1 MGDAGGPL
9 ARRRRAEASHLTRIR
24 SGRDVTGQKTPTQ
37 QLAAFCAD
45 LHWPSVPTDA
55 RERTKELVLD
65 HVGVAIRGSAT
76 RSALAVRRY
85 VARTSPSGRSSL
97 LGVDASATAAW
108 AALANGVAAHSI
120 EMDDVTTESSL
131 HPGVAVIPAALA
143 LTEERGA
150 SARTF
155 LEAVIAGYEVMMRV
169 GNALGGA
176 NAYGRG
182 FHPTGVAGAFGAA
195 VAAARVLGLDA
206 AAITRAM
213 GIAGTMASGSIEYLA
228 DGSWTKRL
236 NAGWAAHAG
245 IVAAEL
251 AAEGFTGPASA
262 IEGTH
267 GALRSFTDDAHPE
280 RLLADLGS
288 PLQVMRVSI
297 KPYGCCRYNHG
308 LIDAVLQLRREH
320 GLTPDSVA
328 RMTLHVLSAGA
339 PLVADPIERKRDPRN
354 VVDAQFSAPFAAAV
368 ALSRGAAGLREF
380 DAATIAD
387 PTVRSLMRRID
398 CVRDTELDAQYPK
411 AWPAAVTVRLRD
423 GQTLEARIT
432 HALGEP
438 ENPVPRPALVGRFVQ
453 LTADA
458 MDEPAARA
466 RATNLLSLDAEPDFA
481 SAFRHARSEAV
492 ATRAGNDLRV

>member
-1 MGDAGGPL
+1 
-9 ARRRRAEASHLTRIR
+9 
-24 SGRDVTGQKTPTQ
+24 
-37 QLAAFCAD
+37 
-45 LHWPSVPTDA
+45 
-55 RERTKELVLD
+55 
-65 HVGVAIRGSAT
+65 
-76 RSALAVRRY
+76 
-85 VARTSPSGRSSL
+85 
-97 LGVDASATAAW
+97 
-108 AALANGVAAHSI
+108 
-120 EMDDVTTESSL
+120 
-131 HPGVAVIPAALA
+131 
-143 LTEERGA
+143 
-150 SARTF
+150 
-155 LEAVIAGYEVMMRV
+155 
-169 GNALGGA
+169 
-176 NAYGRG
+176 
-182 FHPTGVAGAFGAA
+182 
-195 VAAARVLGLDA
+195 
-206 AAITRAM
+206 
-213 GIAGTMASGSIEYLA
+213 
-228 DGSWTKRL
+228 
-236 NAGWAAHAG
+236 
-245 IVAAEL
+245 
-251 AAEGFTGPASA
+251 
-262 IEGTH
+262 
-267 GALRSFTDDAHPE
+267 
-280 RLLADLGS
+280 
-288 PLQVMRVSI
+288 
-297 KPYGCCRYNHG
+297 
-308 LIDAVLQLRREH
+308 
-320 GLTPDSVA
+320 
-328 RMTLHVLSAGA
+328 MTLHVLSAGA

>member
-1 MGDAGGPL
+1 
-9 ARRRRAEASHLTRIR
+9 
-24 SGRDVTGQKTPTQ
+24 VTAPTTPTQ
-37 QLAAFCAD
+37 QLAAFCAG
-45 LHWPSVPTDA
+45 LRWPAIPSDA

-76 RSALAVRRY
+76 ESARAARRY
-85 VARTSPSGRSSL
+85 VARTSPGGRASQ
-97 LGVDASATAAW
+97 LGVDTRATASW

-131 HPGVAVIPAALA
+131 HPGVAVIPAALGLA
-143 LTEERGA
+143 EEREA
-150 SARTF
+150 SPTVF
-155 LEAVIAGYEVMMRV
+155 LEAVVAGYEVTMRV

-195 VAAARVLGLDA
+195 TAAARVLGLDA
-206 AAITRAM
+206 DGITRAM
-213 GIAGTMASGSIEYLA
+213 GIAGTMASGSLEYLS

-262 IEGTH
+262 IEGKH
-267 GALRSFTDDAHPE
+267 GALGSFTDNAKPE

-320 GLTPDSVA
+320 GITPDSVA
-328 RMTLHVLSAGA
+328 SMTLHVLSAGA
-339 PLVADPIERKRDPRN
+339 ALVADPIERKRDPRN
-354 VVDAQFSAPFAAAV
+354 VVDAQFSAPYAAAV
-368 ALSRGAAGLREF
+368 ALVRGAAGLREF

-387 PTVRSLMRRID
+387 RTVRSLMTRID
-398 CVRDTELDAQYPK
+398 CVRDPALDALYPRI
-411 AWPAAVTVRLRD
+411 WPAAVTVRLRD
-423 GQTLEARIT
+423 GRTLQARIT

-438 ENPVPRPALVGRFVQ
+438 ENPLPRAALTDRFVE
-453 LTADA
+453 LMSRV
-458 MDEPAARA
+458 MDEPAARRHA
-466 RATNLLSLDAEPDFA
+466 AGLLSLDAASDFG
-481 SAFRHARSEAV
+481 STFREAREVIYS
-492 ATRAGNDLRV
+492 RD